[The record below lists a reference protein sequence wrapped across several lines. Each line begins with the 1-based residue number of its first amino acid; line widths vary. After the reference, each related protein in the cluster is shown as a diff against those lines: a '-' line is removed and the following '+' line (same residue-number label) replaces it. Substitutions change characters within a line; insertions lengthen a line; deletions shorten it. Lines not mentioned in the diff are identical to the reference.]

1 MCKSF
6 DKQVVKYVNTVEVF
20 LNSQDE
26 LDKYATVA
34 NERAEKLAVFG
45 FKGQI
50 RFGRNNGCL
59 RVCNY
64 DKARRNEL
72 AQEVLMHMGTDVKE
86 VRFDKDER
94 GTYSLLIQMKDRAS
108 ACEWLDTLLQG
119 RLLTK
124 FGSPGS

>member
-72 AQEVLMHMGTDVKE
+72 TQEVLLHMGADVKE
-86 VRFDKDER
+86 VRFEKDER
-94 GTYSLLIQMKDRAS
+94 GTYSLLIQMKDRSS
-108 ACEWLDTLLQG
+108 AC
-119 RLLTK
+119 
-124 FGSPGS
+124 

>member
-6 DKQVVKYVNTVEVF
+6 ERQVVKYVNTVEVF

-34 NERAEKLAVFG
+34 SERAEKLAVFG

-64 DKARRNEL
+64 DKGRRN
-72 AQEVLMHMGTDVKE
+72 
-86 VRFDKDER
+86 
-94 GTYSLLIQMKDRAS
+94 
-108 ACEWLDTLLQG
+108 
-119 RLLTK
+119 
-124 FGSPGS
+124 